1 MTYKKFAEMM
11 IEQEAC
17 EWIKEMVGKE
27 YSIWNAETKLEKAKD
42 GDIEYEVSVYVYQP
56 GTPTSFIHKQLIV
69 GGVVGEYVGICNSV
83 IWKPGKY
90 GNEVIWLKQESTRKE
105 LGITEFVF

>member
-11 IEQEAC
+11 IEREAC
-17 EWIKEMVGKE
+17 EWIEEMIGEE
-27 YSIWNAETKLEKAKD
+27 YSIWNAETKLEKGEG

-69 GGVVGEYVGICNSV
+69 GGVVSEIVGICNSV

-90 GNEVIWLKQESTRKE
+90 GKEIVWMKQESTRKE